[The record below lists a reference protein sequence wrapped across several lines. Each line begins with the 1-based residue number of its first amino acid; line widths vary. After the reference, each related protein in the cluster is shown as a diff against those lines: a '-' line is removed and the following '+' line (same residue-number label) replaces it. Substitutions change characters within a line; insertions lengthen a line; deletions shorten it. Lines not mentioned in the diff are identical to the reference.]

1 MRLNRRNLLAAA
13 ALAAAPL
20 AMVSTPALA
29 QSTWPSK
36 AITIVVAYP
45 AGGDTDQVARVI
57 AEKLSPRLKV
67 PVVVDNRPGAAGTI
81 GNSYVS
87 KAAPDGHTLLL
98 TPKTF
103 TTSQQVLK
111 VGPSSSYDVL
121 NGFEP
126 IVLTTNQ
133 PLILVAHPSKGFK
146 SVPEMIKAAKA
157 GKNITYATPGSGSPM
172 HIIGEWLNR
181 EAGVKLTHVPYKGI
195 APSVT
200 DVVAG
205 HVDTA
210 WLTPGVVSQYLDD
223 GRLVPLAIADRKR
236 SPLVPNVP
244 TLIEAGYKN
253 IVNESWMGLYAPKG
267 TPAPVV
273 KTLNEHVNEILKMPD
288 VQAKIKNV
296 GSTPGGG
303 SPEVLSKATAEDFH
317 TMGKIIKDLGITAD

>member
-1 MRLNRRNLLAAA
+1 MRLIRRHFLGAAVLALAPTALLPLPAAA
-13 ALAAAPL
+13 
-20 AMVSTPALA
+20 
-29 QSTWPSK
+29 QNWPGK

-45 AGGDTDQVARVI
+45 AGGDTDLIARVI

-67 PVVVDNRPGAAGTI
+67 PVVVDNKPGAAGTI
-81 GNSYVS
+81 GNSFVS

-103 TTSQQVLK
+103 TTAQQVLK
-111 VGPSSSYDVL
+111 VAPSSAYDVI

-126 IVLTTNQ
+126 IVLTTYQ
-133 PLILVAHPSKGFK
+133 PLILVAHPGKGYK
-146 SVPEMIKAAKA
+146 SVPEMIQAAKS
-157 GKNITYATPGSGSPM
+157 GKGVTYASPGSGSPM

-210 WLTPGVVSQYLDD
+210 WLTPGVVSQYMNE
-223 GRLVPLAIADRKR
+223 GKLVPLAVADPKR
-236 SPLVPNVP
+236 SPLVPQVP
-244 TLIEAGYKN
+244 TLVEAGYKD
-253 IVNESWMGLYAPKG
+253 IVNPSWMGLYAPKG

-273 KTLNEHVNEILKMPD
+273 AALNQHVNEILKMPE
-288 VQAKIKNV
+288 VVAKITAV

-303 SPEVLSKATAEDFH
+303 TPEVLAKATAEDFH
-317 TMGKIIKDLGITAD
+317 KMGKIIKELGITAD

>member
-1 MRLNRRNLLAAA
+1 MRFNRRHLICA

-20 AMVSTPALA
+20 ASLPLTASAQAPNWPA
-29 QSTWPSK
+29 K

-45 AGGDTDQVARVI
+45 AGGDTDLIARTL

-67 PVVVDNRPGAAGTI
+67 PVLIDNRPGAAGTI

-87 KAAPDGHTLLL
+87 KATPDGHTLLL

-111 VGPSSSYDVL
+111 VGPGSSYDVI
-121 NGFEP
+121 NGFQP
-126 IVLTTNQ
+126 IVLTTYQ
-133 PLILVAHPSKGFK
+133 PLILVAHPGKGYRT
-146 SVPEMIKAAKA
+146 VPEMVTAAKS
-157 GKNITYATPGSGSPM
+157 GKNVTYASPGSGSPM
-172 HIIGEWLNR
+172 HIIGEWLNK

-195 APSVT
+195 APSVA

-210 WLTPGVVSQYLDD
+210 WLTPGVVSQYLNE
-223 GRLVPLAIADRKR
+223 GKLVPLAVADPKR
-236 SPLVPNVP
+236 STLVPNVP
-244 TLIEAGYKN
+244 TLVEAGYKN
-253 IVNESWMGLYAPKG
+253 IVNPSWMGLYAPKG
-267 TPAPVV
+267 TPANIVS
-273 KTLNEHVNEILKMPD
+273 TLNTHVNEILKMPD
-288 VQAKIKNV
+288 VIAKVTAV

-303 SPEVLSKATAEDFH
+303 TPELLAKETAEDFH